1 MRVRVVDPDILS
13 STRVRDQIRRTGWAL
28 VDDDGPADTVV
39 VNLARVDPASAIA
52 DARER
57 SAGAAVVGFCGH
69 ADHERRGAAAEA
81 GYDAVVSHGEA
92 MNRLAQ
98 AIAALT
104 RTEQKV

>member
-13 STRVRDQIRRTGWAL
+13 RTRVRDQIRRAGWAL
-28 VDDDGPADTVV
+28 VGNDEPADAVV

-52 DARER
+52 DSRVA
-57 SAGAAVVGFCGH
+57 SPGATVVGFCGH
-69 ADHERRGAAAEA
+69 ADSGRRETAVAA
-81 GYDAVVSHGEA
+81 GYDAVISHGEA

-104 RTEQKV
+104 RKERKV